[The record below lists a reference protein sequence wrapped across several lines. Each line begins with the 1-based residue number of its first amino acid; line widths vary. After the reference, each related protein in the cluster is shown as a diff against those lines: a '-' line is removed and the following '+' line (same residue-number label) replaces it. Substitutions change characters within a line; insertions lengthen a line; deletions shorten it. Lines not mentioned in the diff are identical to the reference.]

1 MIKVIGQFE
10 VKPAFRSRFKE
21 ALIAVKKGSVTEPGC
36 LGIRLFEDMQ
46 NPNMFFGYELFT
58 GEEAVAFHR
67 TQPYELKLAELANE
81 ALVNPPKAYVLIGE
95 VSLEENAIKEFSST
109 ANLAEL
115 RVIALFDIKANENK
129 KLIAQ
134 YEKQIPNVRAQDECV
149 SFNAYTVLENPNQ
162 LVVIEEWKTQKFAQ
176 KFSTT
181 DSLSM
186 ETGKVLSET
195 LERPIPG
202 YLHQVNEI

>member
-10 VKPAFRSRFKE
+10 VKPAFRSQFKE
-21 ALIAVKKGSVTEPGC
+21 ALMTVKKGSVEEPGC
-36 LGIRLFEDMQ
+36 LGIRLFEDKQ

-67 TQPYELKLAELANE
+67 SQPYELKLAELANE

-95 VSLEENAIKEFSST
+95 VSEEKGVEEFSST
-109 ANLAEL
+109 ANSAEL
-115 RVIALFDIKANENK
+115 RVIALFDIKADENK

-134 YEKQIPNVRAQDECV
+134 YEKQIPNVRAQDDCV
-149 SFNAYTVLENPNQ
+149 SFNAYTVLEKPNQ
-162 LVVIEEWKTQKFAQ
+162 LVVIEEWKTQEFAQ

-181 DSLSM
+181 DALSM
-186 ETGKVLSET
+186 ETGKVLSEIV
-195 LERPIPG
+195 ERPIPE